1 MFHIDLK
8 GALHIHQVSTATLYI
23 IVLVIVLAG
32 YVNAINSKINE
43 LTIRT
48 HKAMPNGKLTIVMAS
63 DIHLGTIIGEKEL
76 GKLVGMINNQNP
88 DLVLFVG
95 DIFDEDIAPV
105 VNGQMGKLFEEIKAK
120 FGVLVLPEI
129 MSFIETTRPKSIT
142 LIPMA

>member
-1 MFHIDLK
+1 
-8 GALHIHQVSTATLYI
+8 
-23 IVLVIVLAG
+23 
-32 YVNAINSKINE
+32 
-43 LTIRT
+43 
-48 HKAMPNGKLTIVMAS
+48 MPNGKLTIVMAS